1 MSTPRGAAVV
11 TGAGRGIGR
20 SIALKLAEAG
30 YPVAVQS
37 RTASDL
43 EDVVS
48 AIESTGG
55 QAIAVVGDVTQA
67 EAAEALIAGA
77 EAAFGRVEVAVPC
90 AGQAFSAPLAKTDAD
105 GFRRLFEVNT
115 MSVFFLVQR
124 AAQAMR
130 AEGGRIVVV
139 ASTAAVAGMAY
150 TSAYSATKHAV
161 LGLVRSA
168 ALELA
173 RHRITVNALCP
184 GWVDTEMFEKTLA
197 NIAEKTGCTI
207 AEARATLEGRI
218 PIGSA
223 LTPDEVA
230 AMAVHLASE
239 ASARLTGQA
248 IVLDGGETI
257 A

>member
-1 MSTPRGAAVV
+1 MNAPKGAAVV

-20 SIALKLAEAG
+20 AIAVALAERG
-30 YPVAVQS
+30 HPVAVQS
-37 RTASDL
+37 RTATEL
-43 EDVVS
+43 EALV
-48 AIESTGG
+48 AEIEAAGG
-55 QAIAVVGDVTQA
+55 RAIAVPGDVTQA
-67 EAAEALIAGA
+67 EAADMLVSAAVE
-77 EAAFGRVEVAVPC
+77 AFGRVEIAVPC
-90 AGQAFSAPLAKTDAD
+90 AGQSFSAPLHRTDAE

-115 MSVFFLVQR
+115 MSVFFLVKR
-124 AAQAMR
+124 AAEAMR
-130 AEGGRIVVV
+130 AEGGKIVVV
-139 ASTAAVAGMAY
+139 ASTAAVSGMAY

-173 RHRITVNALCP
+173 KHRITVNALCP
-184 GWVDTEMFEKTLA
+184 GWVDTEMFDKTLA
-197 NIAEKTGCTI
+197 NIAEKTGGTLE
-207 AEARATLEGRI
+207 EARAKIEGRI

-223 LTPDEVA
+223 LTVDEVA
-230 AMAVHLASE
+230 AMACHLASD